1 MQSQSRSKTKR
12 ESRREMQSLMERRE
26 RNTPEH
32 QSPDWVAKFWKGLGS

>member
-12 ESRREMQSLMERRE
+12 DVRRQMQSLMERRE

-32 QSPDWVAKFWKGLGS
+32 QSPEWVAKFWKGMAT